1 MTVCHNRSFGITVNF
16 ARPDIF
22 VFLLYKRMKNKPI
35 SSSALLH
42 FIKSD
47 FYTTRILTFRLN
59 WIMQPLDIL
68 ISLPGAQEMTSD
80 PLQRLEKILSVACN
94 VYYAPE
100 PSQDT
105 NKKET

>member
-1 MTVCHNRSFGITVNF
+1 
-16 ARPDIF
+16 
-22 VFLLYKRMKNKPI
+22 MKNKPI
-35 SSSALLH
+35 SSSALFH
-42 FIKSD
+42 FIKND
-47 FYTTRILTFRLN
+47 FYTIRILTFCLN

-68 ISLPGAQEMTSD
+68 ISLPSTQEMTSD

-94 VYYAPE
+94 VCYAPE